1 MSVRRDRRGDPGR
14 PAGARRVRLARL
26 PARHR
31 PRAALRLPRRGPVR
45 PGAGAALQQPQAAH
59 RPVRQGPRRHAR
71 HHVRVGRGALL
82 VPLRRPRRGQPRRLG
97 APRAQVRG
105 DQPVLRLARRP
116 PPAHAVPRHR
126 DLRGPRQGAHAP
138 APGRPRGDAG
148 HVLRRGPP
156 GDDRPPPAPRHHGD
170 RAHAGAPVHP
180 RRRADPA
187 RAAQLLGLQ
196 HRRLPGP
203 ALRLRDTDGHRA
215 SGAGR
220 ARPGVQGDG
229 ARPARRG
236 HRGDPRRRLQPH
248 RRGQP
253 PGPDAVDARHRQPG
267 LLPPRRGRR
276 AVLHGLHG
284 HRQLAQRPA
293 PAHAAADHGLAALLG
308 HRDARRRLPLRPRV
322 HPRPRV
328 LRRRPALDV
337 LRPRPA
343 GPGDLAGQAHR
354 RALGRRPRRL
364 PGGQLPARLDRVE
377 RQVPR
382 HRPRLL
388 ARDAGHLGRVRGPA
402 HRLVGPLP
410 GRRAP
415 AVRVDQLRHR
425 ARRLH
430 PQRPRLVQ
438 REAQRGQRRGRPGR
452 RRRQQLLEPRRRG
465 PHRRRGD
472 PRAPAAPAP
481 QLPGHAVPVPG
492 RADGAARRRDRAHPV
507 RQQQRVLPGLRDLLD
522 GVVAGEVRLRA
533 DGLHRP
539 GLRAARLPPG
549 VPAPALLQRAHRS
562 ARSPATPRPSAT
574 SPGTPRR
581 ARR

>member
-1 MSVRRDRRGDPGR
+1 MADQHQLRHASGTADPWPAARSPARIDSAARSISPWSGSRVGLAEVERLEAPGRVHVDVQVRDLEARDHQRHARRRPGVADHGADGARDRHDVLEQAVRGVEPLVDLLPRHHQHVSGPQGVDREEGDHPVVRPDETPRQLAVDDLREDGGHAGDRNEASTLPVGAVGRSPYSRSAHRAPRPASPPSPRSPGGSPDAALARHVLSPGRDLRRGRDQFRALQRGRRARHAVSVRRDRRGDPGR
-14 PAGARRVRLARL
+14 PAGAGRVRLARL

-31 PRAALRLPRRGPVR
+31 PGAALRLPRRGPVR

-116 PPAHAVPRHR
+116 PPAHAVPRHG

-203 ALRLRDTDGHRA
+203 ALRLRDADGHRA
-215 SGAGR
+215 PGAGR

-253 PGPDAVDARHRQPG
+253 PGPHAVDARHRQ
-267 LLPPRRGRR
+267 
-276 AVLHGLHG
+276 
-284 HRQLAQRPA
+284 
-293 PAHAAADHGLAALLG
+293 
-308 HRDARRRLPLRPRV
+308 
-322 HPRPRV
+322 
-328 LRRRPALDV
+328 RRPTTASS
-337 LRPRPA
+337 RTTSA
-343 GPGDLAGQAHR
+343 TTWTT
-354 RALGRRPRRL
+354 
-364 PGGQLPARLDRVE
+364 
-377 RQVPR
+377 
-382 HRPRLL
+382 
-388 ARDAGHLGRVRGPA
+388 
-402 HRLVGPLP
+402 
-410 GRRAP
+410 RAP
-415 AVRVDQLRHR
+415 AT
-425 ARRLH
+425 
-430 PQRPRLVQ
+430 
-438 REAQRGQRRGRPGR
+438 
-452 RRRQQLLEPRRRG
+452 
-465 PHRRRGD
+465 
-472 PRAPAAPAP
+472 
-481 QLPGHAVPVPG
+481 
-492 RADGAARRRDRAHPV
+492 
-507 RQQQRVLPGLRDLLD
+507 
-522 GVVAGEVRLRA
+522 
-533 DGLHRP
+533 
-539 GLRAARLPPG
+539 
-549 VPAPALLQRAHRS
+549 RS
-562 ARSPATPRPSAT
+562 T
-574 SPGTPRR
+574 SGTRTR
-581 ARR
+581 CS